1 MQSVSSNAVAREL
14 GMYTKQLTNRI
25 ATQFGYTAGS
35 TVSFED
41 FVNKVV
47 SLYGEGFYNIKFLW
61 SDSQGFYLS
70 FGNGVT
76 FLSSGGQ
83 ISGYFEISAPWRT
96 NTFWWLNASFQV
108 YKLYKYST
116 TGATTTG
123 AIAVST

>member
-61 SDSQGFYLS
+61 SDAQGFYLS

-76 FLSSGGQ
+76 FITSGGQ
-83 ISGYFEISAPWRT
+83 MSGYFEGNANWRT
-96 NTFWWLNASFQV
+96 NTFWWFNSANHI
-108 YKLYKYST
+108 YKLFKYST
-116 TGATTTG
+116 TGAVTTRAT
-123 AIAVST
+123 AIST

>member
-1 MQSVSSNAVAREL
+1 MQSVTSNAVARQL

-61 SDSQGFYLS
+61 ADAQAFYLS

-76 FLSSGGQ
+76 FITSGGQ
-83 ISGYFEISAPWRT
+83 MSGYFEGNANWRT